1 MSNEKRVNWLALPW
15 LLLWL
20 LPATSVVAGLSTLA
34 IALLN
39 QDDMV
44 TDDYYKKGMSFNRL
58 QQADQRAKSMGLKA
72 NGFIAENQIVIMLAG
87 NDVETVGDTLQ
98 LKLFH
103 PTQEEQDQHIELR
116 RVGPFQFQAQWSAH
130 DDWRGYAELSPEDAR
145 WRLRGQ
151 WQADSINLLQPEVL

>member
-1 MSNEKRVNWLALPW
+1 MSNEKRVNWFALPW

-58 QQADQRAKSMGLKA
+58 QQADQQA

-87 NDVETVGDTLQ
+87 NDIETVGDTLQ

-103 PTQEEQDQHIELR
+103 PTQKEHDQHIELR

-130 DDWRGYAELSPEDAR
+130 GDWRGYAELSPEDAR

-151 WQADSINLLQPEVL
+151 WQADRINPLQPEVL